1 MCTYNKHIKNSMKK
15 VKYLLIVLVAMTA
28 VSCQK
33 RELNTRVSNTTGW
46 NYFDQRTT
54 NFEANEGVGNV
65 NPIGM
70 VPIQGGSFTVG
81 EKDEFLTAP
90 RNNETRTLTVS
101 SFYMDKYEVTNLN
114 WNEYLHWLDFVFGAV
129 APELVD
135 QARPDH
141 KVWREDLA
149 YNDPYEDNYFEH
161 PAFSFYPIVGVTWEQ
176 AMDYCQWRTDRVN
189 EMALINAGAIVIPP
203 FADLQP
209 TDDEGY
215 KDEWEQET
223 GYEMYSYEEV
233 SPEDPEQT
241 VTMYR
246 PSFEWIRDKFVFN
259 TEKYLMD
266 DTYVPEYGRHPK
278 TDSYGAERK
287 VNIADG
293 IFVTGYRLPTEA
305 EWEFAAYAPVAG
317 EDGLTIEGKVY
328 PWSGYHPRD
337 MSKKNLG
344 QMQANFV
351 RGRGDMMGVSGA
363 LNDRRVITNP
373 VDEFAPNDFGLYN
386 MAGNVNEWV
395 MDVYRETTY
404 QETSEYNSYRGNIY
418 SRPVLDENGK
428 FEMDSVGRVKIT
440 WGKED
445 DKRDVLDGDFASL
458 IDTDYPLDTVGV
470 ANLSEVKTDPTDILA
485 PRVTKKSRVY
495 KGGSWADRI
504 YWLNPSTR
512 RYMDLRLRGGRPWTV
527 PSPCVSVAAVYGRPS
542 RLTAPVP
549 VAAKLGCP
557 SPLIHPTMTHL
568 KTLGRVVFI
577 DVPTVGETVGQGE
590 VFGSVE
596 AVKTVSDL
604 NMPVSGEVLEL
615 NEELDAAPELVNND
629 PYGKGW
635 IIKISVKDAS
645 ELDKLMDAKAY
656 EASL

>member
-1 MCTYNKHIKNSMKK
+1 MCTYVYMRVNKDIFYTKNHMKNV
-15 VKYLLIVLVAMTA
+15 VKYLLIVA
-28 VSCQK
+28 VVMGAASCNQ

-46 NYFDQRTT
+46 NYFDQKTT
-54 NFEANEGVGNV
+54 NFQANEGVGNV

-70 VPIQGGSFTVG
+70 VPIQGGTFTVG

-90 RNNETRTLTVS
+90 RNNETRSLTVS
-101 SFYMDKYEVTNLN
+101 SFYMDKYEITNLN
-114 WNEYLHWLDFVFGAV
+114 WNEYLHWLEFVFGAV

-176 AMDYCQWRTDRVN
+176 AMAYCQWRTDRVN
-189 EMALINAGAIVIPP
+189 EMALINAGAIVVPP

-209 TDDEGY
+209 TDDEAY
-215 KDEWEQET
+215 KDEWEQQT

-259 TEKYLMD
+259 TDKYLMD
-266 DTYVPEYGRHPK
+266 DSYVPEYGRRPLR
-278 TDSYGAERK
+278 DSYGEDRK
-287 VNIADG
+287 VKISDG

-317 EDGLTIEGKVY
+317 EDGLTIEGKIY

-344 QMQANFV
+344 QMSANFV

-386 MAGNVNEWV
+386 IAGNVNEWV

-404 QETSEYNSYRGNIY
+404 QEVSEYNSYRGNIY
-418 SRPVLDENGK
+418 SHPILDENGN
-428 FEMDSVGRVKIT
+428 FQMDSVGCIKIS

-445 DKRDVLDGDFASL
+445 DKRDAMDGDFASL
-458 IDTDYPLDTVGV
+458 IDTDYPLDTAGV
-470 ANLSEVKTDPTDILA
+470 ENLEAIKFDPTDVLA
-485 PRVTKKSRVY
+485 PRITKKSRVY

-512 RYMDLRLRGGRPWTV
+512 RYLDQDKASSKIGFRCAM
-527 PSPCVSVAAVYGRPS
+527 S
-542 RLTAPVP
+542 
-549 VAAKLGCP
+549 
-557 SPLIHPTMTHL
+557 
-568 KTLGRVVFI
+568 TLGDQI
-577 DVPTVGETVGQGE
+577 PGT
-590 VFGSVE
+590 
-596 AVKTVSDL
+596 
-604 NMPVSGEVLEL
+604 PV
-615 NEELDAAPELVNND
+615 
-629 PYGKGW
+629 
-635 IIKISVKDAS
+635 IK
-645 ELDKLMDAKAY
+645 
-656 EASL
+656 

>member
-1 MCTYNKHIKNSMKK
+1 MKN
-15 VKYLLIVLVAMTA
+15 VFKYLLIVSVVMVAA
-28 VSCQK
+28 SCNQ

-46 NYFDQRTT
+46 NYFDQKTT

-161 PAFSFYPIVGVTWEQ
+161 PAFSFYPIVGITWEQ
-176 AMDYCQWRTDRVN
+176 AMAYCTWRTDRVN
-189 EMALINAGAIVIPP
+189 EMALINAGCIVIPP

-246 PSFEWIRDKFVFN
+246 PSYEWIRDKFVFN
-259 TEKYLMD
+259 TDKYLMD
-266 DTYVPEYGRHPK
+266 DTYVPEYGRRPK
-278 TDSYGAERK
+278 MDSYGAERK

-337 MSKKNLG
+337 MTKKNLG
-344 QMQANFV
+344 MMQANFV

-404 QETSEYNSYRGNIY
+404 QEVTEYNSYRGNIY

-428 FEMDSVGRVKIT
+428 FQMDSVGCIKMT
-440 WGKED
+440 WGRED

-458 IDTDYPLDTVGV
+458 LDTDYPLDTAAV
-470 ANLSEVKTDPTDILA
+470 AFLSEGREFKQDPTDVLA
-485 PRVTKKSRVY
+485 PLVTKKSRVY

-512 RYMDLRLRGGRPWTV
+512 RYLDQDKASSKIGFRCAM
-527 PSPCVSVAAVYGRPS
+527 S
-542 RLTAPVP
+542 
-549 VAAKLGCP
+549 
-557 SPLIHPTMTHL
+557 
-568 KTLGRVVFI
+568 TLGDQI
-577 DVPTVGETVGQGE
+577 PGTP
-590 VFGSVE
+590 
-596 AVKTVSDL
+596 VK
-604 NMPVSGEVLEL
+604 
-615 NEELDAAPELVNND
+615 
-629 PYGKGW
+629 
-635 IIKISVKDAS
+635 
-645 ELDKLMDAKAY
+645 
-656 EASL
+656 

>member
-1 MCTYNKHIKNSMKK
+1 MKN
-15 VKYLLIVLVAMTA
+15 VLKYLLIGMVVLG
-28 VSCQK
+28 VSACQQ

-46 NYFDQRTT
+46 SYFDPKTT
-54 NFEANEGVGNV
+54 NFEAQEGVGNA
-65 NPIGM
+65 NPVGM
-70 VPIQGGSFTVG
+70 VQIQGGSFTVG

-90 RNNETRTLTVS
+90 RNNETRTVTAS
-101 SFYMDKYEVTNLN
+101 HFFMDKYEITNLN
-114 WNEYLHWLDFVFGAV
+114 WNEYLHWLEFVFGAV

-141 KVWREDLA
+141 TVWREDLA
-149 YNDPYEDNYFEH
+149 YNDPYENYYFEH

-189 EMALINAGAIVIPP
+189 EMALVNSGAMQIPD
-203 FADLQP
+203 FKALNEEI
-209 TDDEGY
+209 DEDG
-215 KDEWEQET
+215 KEEWEQIH
-223 GYEMYSYEEV
+223 GYELVAYEKPSE
-233 SPEDPEQT
+233 EDPDQT
-241 VTMYR
+241 VTVYR
-246 PSFEWIRDKFVFN
+246 PSYEWIRDKFVFN
-259 TEKYLMD
+259 TEKYKMND
-266 DTYVPEYGRHPK
+266 EYVPDYGRHPRQ
-278 TDSYGAERK
+278 DSYGKPRK
-287 VNIADG
+287 VTIADG
-293 IFVTGYRLPTEA
+293 IFVNGYRLPTEA

-317 EDGLTIEGKVY
+317 DDGLTIEGKVY

-337 MSKKNLG
+337 MSKRALG

-512 RYMDLRLRGGRPWTV
+512 RYMDQDKASSKIGFRCAM
-527 PSPCVSVAAVYGRPS
+527 S
-542 RLTAPVP
+542 
-549 VAAKLGCP
+549 
-557 SPLIHPTMTHL
+557 
-568 KTLGRVVFI
+568 TLGDQI
-577 DVPTVGETVGQGE
+577 PGT
-590 VFGSVE
+590 
-596 AVKTVSDL
+596 
-604 NMPVSGEVLEL
+604 PVQR
-615 NEELDAAPELVNND
+615 
-629 PYGKGW
+629 
-635 IIKISVKDAS
+635 
-645 ELDKLMDAKAY
+645 
-656 EASL
+656 

>member
-1 MCTYNKHIKNSMKK
+1 MYAYTKTTKNSMK
-15 VKYLLIVLVAMTA
+15 KYLLIVLVGLTAMA
-28 VSCQK
+28 CNQ

-70 VPIQGGSFTVG
+70 IPIQGGSFTVG

-176 AMDYCQWRTDRVN
+176 AMAYCQWRTDRVN
-189 EMALINAGAIVIPP
+189 EMALINAGAIVVPP
-203 FADLQP
+203 FGDLQP
-209 TDDEGY
+209 TDDEAY

-246 PSFEWIRDKFVFN
+246 PSYEWIRDKFVFN

-266 DTYVPEYGRHPK
+266 DSYVPDYGRRPK
-278 TDSYGAERK
+278 FDSYGAERK

-418 SRPVLDENGK
+418 SHPVLDENGK
-428 FEMDSVGRVKIT
+428 FGVDSTGCIKIS

-445 DKRDVLDGDFASL
+445 DKRDVMDGDFASL
-458 IDTDYPLDTVGV
+458 FETDYPLDTVGI
-470 ANLSEVKTDPTDILA
+470 ANLSEVKQDPTDILA
-485 PRVTKKSRVY
+485 PRITKKSRVY

-512 RYMDLRLRGGRPWTV
+512 RYLDQDKASSQIGFRCAM
-527 PSPCVSVAAVYGRPS
+527 S
-542 RLTAPVP
+542 
-549 VAAKLGCP
+549 
-557 SPLIHPTMTHL
+557 
-568 KTLGRVVFI
+568 TLGDQI
-577 DVPTVGETVGQGE
+577 PGTP
-590 VFGSVE
+590 
-596 AVKTVSDL
+596 VK
-604 NMPVSGEVLEL
+604 
-615 NEELDAAPELVNND
+615 
-629 PYGKGW
+629 
-635 IIKISVKDAS
+635 
-645 ELDKLMDAKAY
+645 
-656 EASL
+656 

>member
-1 MCTYNKHIKNSMKK
+1 MCTYIKHIKNNMKK
-15 VKYLLIVLVAMTA
+15 VKYLLIVMVAMAA
-28 VSCQK
+28 VSCQQ

-54 NFEANEGVGNV
+54 NFQANEGVGNV

-90 RNNETRTLTVS
+90 R
-101 SFYMDKYEVTNLN
+101 
-114 WNEYLHWLDFVFGAV
+114 WNEYLHWLEFVFGPV

-161 PAFSFYPIVGVTWEQ
+161 PAFSFYPVVGVTWEQ
-176 AMDYCQWRTDRVN
+176 AMAYCQWRTDRVN

-246 PSFEWIRDKFVFN
+246 PSYEWIRDKFVFN

-266 DTYVPEYGRHPK
+266 DTYLPEYGRRPK
-278 TDSYGAERK
+278 FDSYGAERK

-428 FEMDSVGRVKIT
+428 FEMDSVGCIKIT

-458 IDTDYPLDTVGV
+458 IDTDYPLDTTGV

-512 RYMDLRLRGGRPWTV
+512 RYMDQDKASSKIGFRCAM
-527 PSPCVSVAAVYGRPS
+527 S
-542 RLTAPVP
+542 
-549 VAAKLGCP
+549 
-557 SPLIHPTMTHL
+557 
-568 KTLGRVVFI
+568 TLGDQI
-577 DVPTVGETVGQGE
+577 PGT
-590 VFGSVE
+590 
-596 AVKTVSDL
+596 
-604 NMPVSGEVLEL
+604 PVQR
-615 NEELDAAPELVNND
+615 
-629 PYGKGW
+629 
-635 IIKISVKDAS
+635 
-645 ELDKLMDAKAY
+645 
-656 EASL
+656 

>member
-1 MCTYNKHIKNSMKK
+1 MRVNKEIFYTKNHMKNV
-15 VKYLLIVLVAMTA
+15 VKYLLIVA
-28 VSCQK
+28 VVMGVSSCNQ

-46 NYFDQRTT
+46 NYFDQKTT
-54 NFEANEGVGNV
+54 NFQANEGVGNV
-65 NPIGM
+65 NPVGM
-70 VPIQGGSFTVG
+70 VPIQGGTFTVG

-90 RNNETRTLTVS
+90 RNNETRSLTVS
-101 SFYMDKYEVTNLN
+101 SFYMDKYEITNLN
-114 WNEYLHWLDFVFGAV
+114 WNEYLHWLEFVFGAV

-176 AMDYCQWRTDRVN
+176 AMAYCQWRTDRVN
-189 EMALINAGAIVIPP
+189 EMALINAGAIVVPP

-209 TDDEGY
+209 TDDEAY
-215 KDEWEQET
+215 KDEWEQQT

-259 TEKYLMD
+259 TDKYLMD
-266 DTYVPEYGRHPK
+266 DSYVPEYGRRPLR
-278 TDSYGAERK
+278 DSYGEDRK
-287 VNIADG
+287 VKISDG

-344 QMQANFV
+344 QMSANFV

-404 QETSEYNSYRGNIY
+404 QEVTEYNSYRGNIY
-418 SRPVLDENGK
+418 SHPILDENGN
-428 FEMDSVGRVKIT
+428 FQMDSVGCIKIS

-445 DKRDVLDGDFASL
+445 DKRDAMDGDFASL
-458 IDTDYPLDTVGV
+458 IDTDYPLDTVGME
-470 ANLSEVKTDPTDILA
+470 NLEAVKFDPTDVLA
-485 PRVTKKSRVY
+485 PRITKKSRVY

-512 RYMDLRLRGGRPWTV
+512 RYLDQDKASSKIGFRCAM
-527 PSPCVSVAAVYGRPS
+527 S
-542 RLTAPVP
+542 
-549 VAAKLGCP
+549 
-557 SPLIHPTMTHL
+557 
-568 KTLGRVVFI
+568 TLGDQI
-577 DVPTVGETVGQGE
+577 PGT
-590 VFGSVE
+590 
-596 AVKTVSDL
+596 
-604 NMPVSGEVLEL
+604 PV
-615 NEELDAAPELVNND
+615 
-629 PYGKGW
+629 
-635 IIKISVKDAS
+635 IK
-645 ELDKLMDAKAY
+645 
-656 EASL
+656 

>member
-1 MCTYNKHIKNSMKK
+1 MKK
-15 VKYLLIVLVAMTA
+15 VFKYLLIISVAMAA
-28 VSCQK
+28 VGCQQ

-46 NYFDQRTT
+46 NYFDERTT
-54 NFEANEGVGNV
+54 NFQANEGVGNV
-65 NPIGM
+65 NPVGM

-81 EKDEFLTAP
+81 EKDEFITAP

-114 WNEYLHWLDFVFGAV
+114 WNEYLHWLEYVFGAV

-176 AMDYCQWRTDRVN
+176 AMAYCQWRTDRVN
-189 EMALINAGAIVIPP
+189 EMALINAGAIVVPP

-209 TDDEGY
+209 TDDEAY

-246 PSFEWIRDKFVFN
+246 PSYEWIRDKFVFN

-266 DTYVPEYGRHPK
+266 DTYVPEYGRRPK
-278 TDSYGAERK
+278 FDSYGNERK

-418 SRPVLDENGK
+418 SHPVLDDNGK
-428 FEMDSVGRVKIT
+428 YQIDSVGCVMIT
-440 WGKED
+440 YGKED

-458 IDTDYPLDTVGV
+458 IETDYPLDTVGV
-470 ANLSEVKTDPTDILA
+470 ADLSEVKSDPTDVLA
-485 PRVTKKSRVY
+485 PRVTKKTRVY

-512 RYMDLRLRGGRPWTV
+512 RYLDQDKASSKVGFRCAM
-527 PSPCVSVAAVYGRPS
+527 S
-542 RLTAPVP
+542 
-549 VAAKLGCP
+549 
-557 SPLIHPTMTHL
+557 
-568 KTLGRVVFI
+568 TLGDQI
-577 DVPTVGETVGQGE
+577 PGT
-590 VFGSVE
+590 
-596 AVKTVSDL
+596 
-604 NMPVSGEVLEL
+604 PV
-615 NEELDAAPELVNND
+615 N
-629 PYGKGW
+629 
-635 IIKISVKDAS
+635 
-645 ELDKLMDAKAY
+645 
-656 EASL
+656 

>member
-1 MCTYNKHIKNSMKK
+1 MQKKLTKICVCAKKAVHLQADLCMRVQNAYEINMKYLKKTNIKSMK
-15 VKYLLIVLVAMTA
+15 KYLLIVLVALVA
-28 VSCQK
+28 VACNQ

-46 NYFDQRTT
+46 NYFDERTT

-65 NPIGM
+65 NPVGM

-81 EKDEFLTAP
+81 EKDEFITAP

-114 WNEYLHWLDFVFGAV
+114 WNEYLHWLEYVFGAV

-149 YNDPYEDNYFEH
+149 YNDPYENNYFEH

-176 AMDYCQWRTDRVN
+176 AMAYCQWRTDRVN

-209 TDDEGY
+209 TDDEAY

-223 GYEMYSYEEV
+223 GYEMYAYEEV

-246 PSFEWIRDKFVFN
+246 PSYEWIRDKFVFN

-266 DTYVPEYGRHPK
+266 ETYLPDYGRRPK
-278 TDSYGAERK
+278 YDSYGNERK

-293 IFVTGYRLPTEA
+293 IFVTGYRLPTEV

-418 SRPVLDENGK
+418 SHAVLDDNGK
-428 FEMDSVGRVKIT
+428 YEIDSVGRVKIT

-458 IDTDYPLDTVGV
+458 LETDYPLDTVGI
-470 ANLSEVKTDPTDILA
+470 ANLEEVKTDPTDILA
-485 PRVTKKSRVY
+485 PRITKKTRVY

-512 RYMDLRLRGGRPWTV
+512 RYLDQDKASSKIGFRCAM
-527 PSPCVSVAAVYGRPS
+527 S
-542 RLTAPVP
+542 
-549 VAAKLGCP
+549 
-557 SPLIHPTMTHL
+557 
-568 KTLGRVVFI
+568 TLGDQI
-577 DVPTVGETVGQGE
+577 PGT
-590 VFGSVE
+590 
-596 AVKTVSDL
+596 
-604 NMPVSGEVLEL
+604 PVR
-615 NEELDAAPELVNND
+615 
-629 PYGKGW
+629 
-635 IIKISVKDAS
+635 
-645 ELDKLMDAKAY
+645 
-656 EASL
+656 

>member
-1 MCTYNKHIKNSMKK
+1 MFEKKIVSLQADKCMRVQNAWQKRLKNEYKFIKSNNMKN
-15 VKYLLIVLVAMTA
+15 VFKYLLLVSVVITA
-28 VSCQK
+28 ASCNK

-46 NYFDQRTT
+46 NYFDEKTT
-54 NFEANEGVGNV
+54 NFQANEGVGNV
-65 NPIGM
+65 NPVGM
-70 VPIQGGSFTVG
+70 IPIQGGTFTVG

-90 RNNETRTLTVS
+90 RNNETRSLTVS

-135 QARPDH
+135 EARPDH
-141 KVWREDLA
+141 KVWREDMA
-149 YNDPYEDNYFEH
+149 YNDPYEENYFEH
-161 PAFSFYPIVGVTWEQ
+161 PAFSFYPVVGVTWEQ
-176 AMDYCQWRTDRVN
+176 AMAYCQWRTDRVN
-189 EMALINAGAIVIPP
+189 EMALVNAGAIVIPP
-203 FADLQP
+203 FGDLQP
-209 TDDEGY
+209 TDDEAY
-215 KDEWEQET
+215 KDEWEQQT
-223 GYEMYSYEEV
+223 GYEMYAYEEV

-246 PSFEWIRDKFVFN
+246 PSYEWIRDKFVFN

-266 DTYVPEYGRHPK
+266 ETYLPEYGRKPK
-278 TDSYGAERK
+278 LDSYGVERK

-293 IFVTGYRLPTEA
+293 IFVTGYRLPTES

-337 MSKKNLG
+337 LSKHNAG
-344 QMQANFV
+344 QLQANFV

-395 MDVYRETTY
+395 MDVYRETSF

-418 SRPVLDENGK
+418 SHPVLDENGK
-428 FEMDSVGRVKIT
+428 FEIDSVGCIKIT

-445 DKRDVLDGDFASL
+445 DKRDVMDGDFASL
-458 IDTDYPLDTVGV
+458 FETDYPLDTVGIE
-470 ANLSEVKTDPTDILA
+470 NLASIKTDPTDILA
-485 PRVTKKSRVY
+485 PRITKKSRVY

-512 RYMDLRLRGGRPWTV
+512 RYLDQDKSSSKIGFRCAM
-527 PSPCVSVAAVYGRPS
+527 S
-542 RLTAPVP
+542 
-549 VAAKLGCP
+549 
-557 SPLIHPTMTHL
+557 
-568 KTLGRVVFI
+568 TLGDQI
-577 DVPTVGETVGQGE
+577 PGT
-590 VFGSVE
+590 
-596 AVKTVSDL
+596 
-604 NMPVSGEVLEL
+604 PVR
-615 NEELDAAPELVNND
+615 
-629 PYGKGW
+629 
-635 IIKISVKDAS
+635 
-645 ELDKLMDAKAY
+645 
-656 EASL
+656 

>member
-1 MCTYNKHIKNSMKK
+1 MCAYVYMRVNKEIFYTKNHMKNV
-15 VKYLLIVLVAMTA
+15 VKYLLIVA
-28 VSCQK
+28 VVMGVSSCNQ

-46 NYFDQRTT
+46 NYFDQKTT
-54 NFEANEGVGNV
+54 NFQANEGVGNV
-65 NPIGM
+65 NPVGM
-70 VPIQGGSFTVG
+70 VPIQGGTFTVG

-90 RNNETRTLTVS
+90 RNNETRSLTVS
-101 SFYMDKYEVTNLN
+101 SFYMDKYEITNLN

-176 AMDYCQWRTDRVN
+176 AMAYCQWRTDRVN
-189 EMALINAGAIVIPP
+189 EMALINAGAIVVPP

-209 TDDEGY
+209 TDDEAY
-215 KDEWEQET
+215 KDEWEQQT

-259 TEKYLMD
+259 TDKYLMD
-266 DTYVPEYGRHPK
+266 DSYVPEYGRRPLR
-278 TDSYGAERK
+278 DSYGEDRK
-287 VNIADG
+287 VKISDG

-344 QMQANFV
+344 QLSANFV

-404 QETSEYNSYRGNIY
+404 QEVTEYNSYRGNIY
-418 SRPVLDENGK
+418 SHPILDENGN
-428 FEMDSVGRVKIT
+428 FQMDSVGCIKIS

-445 DKRDVLDGDFASL
+445 DKRDAMDGDFASL
-458 IDTDYPLDTVGV
+458 IDTDYPLDTAGIE
-470 ANLSEVKTDPTDILA
+470 NLEAVKFDPTDVLA
-485 PRVTKKSRVY
+485 PRITKKSRVY

-512 RYMDLRLRGGRPWTV
+512 RYLDQDKASSKIGFRCAM
-527 PSPCVSVAAVYGRPS
+527 S
-542 RLTAPVP
+542 
-549 VAAKLGCP
+549 
-557 SPLIHPTMTHL
+557 
-568 KTLGRVVFI
+568 TLGDQI
-577 DVPTVGETVGQGE
+577 PGT
-590 VFGSVE
+590 
-596 AVKTVSDL
+596 
-604 NMPVSGEVLEL
+604 PV
-615 NEELDAAPELVNND
+615 
-629 PYGKGW
+629 
-635 IIKISVKDAS
+635 IK
-645 ELDKLMDAKAY
+645 
-656 EASL
+656 

>member
-1 MCTYNKHIKNSMKK
+1 MKK

-305 EWEFAAYAPVAG
+305 EWEFAARGGNSTQSYRYAGSNNIDDVAWCVSNSKG
-317 EDGLTIEGKVY
+317 ESHNVAEKSPNELGLY
-328 PWSGYHPRD
+328 D
-337 MSKKNLG
+337 MS
-344 QMQANFV
+344 
-351 RGRGDMMGVSGA
+351 
-363 LNDRRVITNP
+363 
-373 VDEFAPNDFGLYN
+373 
-386 MAGNVNEWV
+386 GNVWEWCQ
-395 MDVYRETTY
+395 DWYGTY
-404 QETSEYNSYRGNIY
+404 SSSSQ
-418 SRPVLDENGK
+418 
-428 FEMDSVGRVKIT
+428 
-440 WGKED
+440 
-445 DKRDVLDGDFASL
+445 
-458 IDTDYPLDTVGV
+458 
-470 ANLSEVKTDPTDILA
+470 TDPTG
-485 PRVTKKSRVY
+485 PSTGSRRVY
-495 KGGSWADRI
+495 RGGSWSHSHPYCRVSFRGYESPGNALI
-504 YWLNPSTR
+504 ILG
-512 RYMDLRLRGGRPWTV
+512 LRL
-527 PSPCVSVAAVYGRPS
+527 A
-542 RLTAPVP
+542 L
-549 VAAKLGCP
+549 
-557 SPLIHPTMTHL
+557 
-568 KTLGRVVFI
+568 
-577 DVPTVGETVGQGE
+577 
-590 VFGSVE
+590 
-596 AVKTVSDL
+596 
-604 NMPVSGEVLEL
+604 
-615 NEELDAAPELVNND
+615 
-629 PYGKGW
+629 
-635 IIKISVKDAS
+635 
-645 ELDKLMDAKAY
+645 
-656 EASL
+656 

>member
-1 MCTYNKHIKNSMKK
+1 MQKKVLKICVCPKKVVFLQAETCIRNQNVKKIGMKN
-15 VKYLLIVLVAMTA
+15 VKYLLIVMVALA
-28 VSCQK
+28 SVSCQK

-54 NFEANEGVGNV
+54 NFQANEGVGNV
-65 NPIGM
+65 NPVGM
-70 VPIQGGSFTVG
+70 VPVQGGSFTVG

-114 WNEYLHWLDFVFGAV
+114 WNEYLHWLEFVFGPV

-135 QARPDH
+135 KARPDH
-141 KVWREDLA
+141 TVWREDLA

-161 PAFSFYPIVGVTWEQ
+161 PAFSFYPIVGVSWEQ
-176 AMDYCQWRTDRVN
+176 AMAYCQWRTDRVN

-203 FADLQP
+203 FGDLQP

-246 PSFEWIRDKFVFN
+246 PSYEWIRDKFVFN

-266 DTYVPEYGRHPK
+266 DSYLPEYGRRPK
-278 TDSYGAERK
+278 FDSYGAERK

-395 MDVYRETTY
+395 MDVFRETTY

-428 FEMDSVGRVKIT
+428 FEMDSVGCVKIT

-458 IDTDYPLDTVGV
+458 IETDYPLDTVGV
-470 ANLSEVKTDPTDILA
+470 ANLSEVKNDPTDILA

-504 YWLNPSTR
+504 YWLNPSNR
-512 RYMDLRLRGGRPWTV
+512 RYMDQDKASSKIGFRCAM
-527 PSPCVSVAAVYGRPS
+527 S
-542 RLTAPVP
+542 
-549 VAAKLGCP
+549 
-557 SPLIHPTMTHL
+557 
-568 KTLGRVVFI
+568 TLGDQI
-577 DVPTVGETVGQGE
+577 PGT
-590 VFGSVE
+590 
-596 AVKTVSDL
+596 
-604 NMPVSGEVLEL
+604 PVQR
-615 NEELDAAPELVNND
+615 
-629 PYGKGW
+629 
-635 IIKISVKDAS
+635 
-645 ELDKLMDAKAY
+645 
-656 EASL
+656 

>member
-1 MCTYNKHIKNSMKK
+1 MKN
-15 VKYLLIVLVAMTA
+15 VFKYLLIVSVAMA
-28 VSCQK
+28 AISCNQ

-46 NYFDQRTT
+46 NYFDRKTT

-65 NPIGM
+65 NPVGM
-70 VPIQGGSFTVG
+70 LPIQGGSFTVG

-101 SFYMDKYEVTNLN
+101 SFYMDKYEITNLN

-129 APELVD
+129 APEIVD
-135 QARPDH
+135 KARPDH

-161 PAFSFYPIVGVTWEQ
+161 PAFSFYPVVGVTWEQ
-176 AMDYCQWRTDRVN
+176 AMAYAQWRTDRVN
-189 EMALINAGAIVIPP
+189 EMALINAGAIVVPP
-203 FADLQP
+203 FGDLQP
-209 TDDEGY
+209 TDDEAY
-215 KDEWEQET
+215 KDEWEQQT
-223 GYEMYSYEEV
+223 GYEMFSYEEV

-266 DTYVPEYGRHPK
+266 ASYMPEYGRHPK
-278 TDSYGAERK
+278 RDSYGADRK

-386 MAGNVNEWV
+386 MAGYVNEWV
-395 MDVYRETTY
+395 LDVYRETTY
-404 QETSEYNSYRGNIY
+404 QETSEYNSFRGNIY

-428 FEMDSVGRVKIT
+428 FEMDSTGCVKIT
-440 WGKED
+440 WGRED

-458 IDTDYPLDTVGV
+458 FDTDYPLDTVGIE
-470 ANLSEVKTDPTDILA
+470 NLAAIKTDPTDILA
-485 PRVTKKSRVY
+485 PRITKKSRVY

-512 RYMDLRLRGGRPWTV
+512 RYLDQDKSSSKIGFRCAM
-527 PSPCVSVAAVYGRPS
+527 S
-542 RLTAPVP
+542 
-549 VAAKLGCP
+549 
-557 SPLIHPTMTHL
+557 
-568 KTLGRVVFI
+568 TLGDQIPGTPVVR
-577 DVPTVGETVGQGE
+577 
-590 VFGSVE
+590 
-596 AVKTVSDL
+596 K
-604 NMPVSGEVLEL
+604 
-615 NEELDAAPELVNND
+615 
-629 PYGKGW
+629 
-635 IIKISVKDAS
+635 
-645 ELDKLMDAKAY
+645 
-656 EASL
+656 

>member
-1 MCTYNKHIKNSMKK
+1 MFEKK
-15 VKYLLIVLVAMTA
+15 VLSLQAEKCVQTYAYVLAPLKWITKINDFNMKNVFKYLLIVSVVMVAS
-28 VSCQK
+28 SCNK

-46 NYFDQRTT
+46 NYFDQKTT
-54 NFEANEGVGNV
+54 NFQANEGVGNV

-70 VPIQGGSFTVG
+70 VPIQGGTFTVG
-81 EKDEFLTAP
+81 EKDEFITAP
-90 RNNETRTLTVS
+90 RNNETRSLTVS

-114 WNEYLHWLDFVFGAV
+114 WNEYLHWLEFVFGAV

-161 PAFSFYPIVGVTWEQ
+161 PAFSFYPVVGVSWEQ
-176 AMDYCQWRTDRVN
+176 AMAYCQWRTDRVN
-189 EMALINAGAIVIPP
+189 EMALINAGAIVVPP

-215 KDEWEQET
+215 KDEWEQQT

-246 PSFEWIRDKFVFN
+246 PSYEWIRDKFVFN
-259 TEKYLMD
+259 TDKYLMD
-266 DTYVPEYGRHPK
+266 DTYVPDYGRKPK
-278 TDSYGAERK
+278 LDSYGSERK
-287 VNIADG
+287 VTIADG
-293 IFVTGYRLPTEA
+293 IFVTGYRLPTET

-363 LNDRRVITNP
+363 LNDRHVITNP
-373 VDEFAPNDFGLYN
+373 VDAFAPNDFGLYN

-395 MDVYRETTY
+395 MDVYRETTF

-418 SRPVLDENGK
+418 SRPVLDENGR
-428 FEMDSVGRVKIT
+428 FQMDSVGCVKIT

-470 ANLSEVKTDPTDILA
+470 ANLEAIKTDPTDILA

-504 YWLNPSTR
+504 YWLNPSNR
-512 RYMDLRLRGGRPWTV
+512 RYMDQDRASSKIGFRCAM
-527 PSPCVSVAAVYGRPS
+527 S
-542 RLTAPVP
+542 
-549 VAAKLGCP
+549 
-557 SPLIHPTMTHL
+557 
-568 KTLGRVVFI
+568 TLGDQI
-577 DVPTVGETVGQGE
+577 P
-590 VFGSVE
+590 
-596 AVKTVSDL
+596 SD
-604 NMPVSGEVLEL
+604 MVI
-615 NEELDAAPELVNND
+615 
-629 PYGKGW
+629 GK
-635 IIKISVKDAS
+635 
-645 ELDKLMDAKAY
+645 
-656 EASL
+656 

>member
-46 NYFDQRTT
+46 NF
-54 NFEANEGVGNV
+54 
-65 NPIGM
+65 
-70 VPIQGGSFTVG
+70 PIQGGSFTVG

-512 RYMDLRLRGGRPWTV
+512 RYMDQDKASSKIGFRCAM
-527 PSPCVSVAAVYGRPS
+527 S
-542 RLTAPVP
+542 
-549 VAAKLGCP
+549 
-557 SPLIHPTMTHL
+557 
-568 KTLGRVVFI
+568 TLGDQI
-577 DVPTVGETVGQGE
+577 PGT
-590 VFGSVE
+590 
-596 AVKTVSDL
+596 
-604 NMPVSGEVLEL
+604 PVQR
-615 NEELDAAPELVNND
+615 
-629 PYGKGW
+629 
-635 IIKISVKDAS
+635 
-645 ELDKLMDAKAY
+645 
-656 EASL
+656 

>member
-1 MCTYNKHIKNSMKK
+1 MQNVRLFEKK
-15 VKYLLIVLVAMTA
+15 VLSLHAETCVQTYAYVLAPLKWITKINDFNMKNVFKYLLIVSVVMVAS
-28 VSCQK
+28 SCNK

-46 NYFDQRTT
+46 NYFDQKTT
-54 NFEANEGVGNV
+54 NFQANEGVGNV

-70 VPIQGGSFTVG
+70 VPIQGGTFTVG
-81 EKDEFLTAP
+81 EKDEFITAP
-90 RNNETRTLTVS
+90 RNNETRSLTVS

-114 WNEYLHWLDFVFGAV
+114 WNEYLHWLEFVFGAV

-161 PAFSFYPIVGVTWEQ
+161 PAFSFYPVVGVSWEQ
-176 AMDYCQWRTDRVN
+176 AMAYCQWRTDRVN
-189 EMALINAGAIVIPP
+189 EMALINAGAIVVPP

-215 KDEWEQET
+215 KDEWEQQT

-246 PSFEWIRDKFVFN
+246 PSYEWIRDKFVFN
-259 TEKYLMD
+259 TDKYLMD
-266 DTYVPEYGRHPK
+266 DTYVPDYGRKPK
-278 TDSYGAERK
+278 LDSYGSERK
-287 VNIADG
+287 VTIADG
-293 IFVTGYRLPTEA
+293 IFVTGYRLPTET

-363 LNDRRVITNP
+363 LNDRHVITNP
-373 VDEFAPNDFGLYN
+373 VDAFAPNDFGLYN

-395 MDVYRETTY
+395 MDVYRETTF
-404 QETSEYNSYRGNIY
+404 QETSEYNSFRGNIF

-428 FEMDSVGRVKIT
+428 FQMDSVGCVKIT
-440 WGKED
+440 WGRED

-470 ANLSEVKTDPTDILA
+470 ANLEAIKTDPTDILA

-504 YWLNPSTR
+504 YWLNPSNR
-512 RYMDLRLRGGRPWTV
+512 RYMDQDRASSKIGFRCAM
-527 PSPCVSVAAVYGRPS
+527 S
-542 RLTAPVP
+542 
-549 VAAKLGCP
+549 
-557 SPLIHPTMTHL
+557 
-568 KTLGRVVFI
+568 TLGDQI
-577 DVPTVGETVGQGE
+577 P
-590 VFGSVE
+590 
-596 AVKTVSDL
+596 SD
-604 NMPVSGEVLEL
+604 M
-615 NEELDAAPELVNND
+615 
-629 PYGKGW
+629 
-635 IIKISVKDAS
+635 
-645 ELDKLMDAKAY
+645 
-656 EASL
+656 